1 MRHVAIL
8 TEARSSYGYLR
19 PIARLIEDDPELR
32 YSLLVTSQHLL
43 PDFGYSVEDIERDGL
58 NITDRIYM
66 TLDGYTP
73 ATMAKSLGVLLLGV
87 TDALVRLRPD
97 LLLVLGDR
105 GESLMGAVAA
115 AHMNIPVAHVQAGE
129 RSGNIDGITRHAITR
144 FTHIHF
150 ASGPEAAERLRR
162 MGEEE
167 FRIFTTGAPQLDELV
182 NGSVARPAEVADRFH
197 LDLERPLVL
206 VVQHPV
212 TEEFGEGVA
221 QMEETLEAVC
231 ELEEQTVVIFP
242 NTDAGSDDLR
252 HMIERHHRPFMRV
265 ERNVPRYV
273 YGGLMQVASVLVGN
287 SSSGLIEA
295 PAFGLPAV
303 NVGLRQRDRAR
314 AANVID
320 VPYDRRAIVE
330 AIRRAMTPEF
340 RRELEGSD
348 SPYLSDGR
356 VSERIVE
363 ILKTIPIDERL
374 LRKQI
379 AY

>member
-97 LLLVLGDR
+97 VLLVLGDR

-150 ASGPEAAERLRR
+150 ASGPEAAERLGR

-182 NGSVARPAEVADRFH
+182 NGSVARPAEVADRFR